1 MKRIKLSLECTLIL
15 LELKARGEE
24 SLNYMI
30 ESYQFDKN
38 RLLHLTKSLK
48 NRGLI
53 YMGYNEQKDLIFGL
67 SRKGQ
72 KVFSVQ
78 FAM

>member
-1 MKRIKLSLECTLIL
+1 MKRLKLTLEATLIL

-24 SLNYMI
+24 SLNYMV

-53 YMGYNEQKDLIFGL
+53 YMGYNDQRDLVLGL

-72 KVFSVQ
+72 KI
-78 FAM
+78 FA